1 MKAELCYNQ
10 PRANMGWP
18 ELPVAVYN
26 ISKLIIKYIPPD
38 LISTVL
44 RVMSYLLLLSFSLLK
59 TQILVLVTN

>member
-1 MKAELCYNQ
+1 
-10 PRANMGWP
+10 MGWP

-26 ISKLIIKYIPPD
+26 VSKLIIKYIPPD

-44 RVMSYLLLLSFSLLK
+44 RVMSYSLLLSFSLLK

>member
-26 ISKLIIKYIPPD
+26 VSKLIKYIPPD